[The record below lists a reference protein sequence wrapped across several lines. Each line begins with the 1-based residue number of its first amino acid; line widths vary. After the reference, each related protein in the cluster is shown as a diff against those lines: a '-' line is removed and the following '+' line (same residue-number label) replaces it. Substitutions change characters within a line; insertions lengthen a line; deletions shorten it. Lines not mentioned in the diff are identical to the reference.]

1 MKIKKIEIENFRNI
15 DNFEYEISQPTTKT
29 IIFSG
34 LNHIGKTNTLDA
46 IYWCLTDSLLE
57 EGSNIAS
64 IKPLNNSKAVV
75 RVKLTLW
82 DGQTI
87 EKTYRE
93 KWTKTRGSD
102 VELLTGHEE
111 TIVINGIKQKT
122 LSVGLEQIKKMFFGK
137 LPDFPKAIDP
147 FRALTNPTYLSE
159 QCNWKDFRELIIS
172 IVGDV
177 TEEDVFNTNPEHFKP
192 LKEYSYCDTYSLNK
206 YFVSQIKTL
215 KDSITNRKYLIKNLQ
230 ETKNPTDEELDHAK
244 SYIKSYNLA
253 LDEFTRGQTSNY
265 LESKQA
271 ELDKAEEEFKQAKRD
286 KAFLENKIEKKM
298 MIVKNAIYQK
308 LINISNNLNQLE
320 KTSPEGI
327 ANKLN
332 DHIKDNEEKIE
343 DCNNTI
349 KNYGSLYRSLK
360 NQFESIQVIKCPNCG
375 HVLNQEDID
384 AQVDKIKADMRKAV
398 KMGQEVATIKE
409 KLQLEIEEMQTNLKN
424 LQPKIDE
431 HNEKINELTA
441 LENKYK
447 DELKAVKLS
456 KEDEFSIQEASD
468 DVATKRD
475 IVTNLKKVIDELIT
489 QQAQDKKVLQT
500 AFIAKHKTEFDEAQK
515 IVNQR
520 TIYLNDQQ
528 RITSEQKNIEVEGQK
543 ITQYEQCQ
551 VLLSELLKKKLE
563 MLNHNIELKFP
574 NLSCVLVTENIKEG
588 SWNQI
593 CYFNIV
599 GKNTP
604 YAQGSSSEKLVT
616 GAWIIANIITNLN
629 FDPIPMFIDEG
640 EKLDDYTLRHF
651 PSTNQLFCT
660 IVEAQAAPDQI
671 KIQEMFGSIVPEEE

>member
-102 VELLTGHEE
+102 VETLTGHEE

-298 MIVKNAIYQK
+298 MIVKNDIYQK

-360 NQFESIQVIKCPNCG
+360 NQLESIQVIKCPNCG
-375 HVLNQEDID
+375 HVLNQDDID
-384 AQVDKIKADMRKAV
+384 ARVDKIKANMREAV

-447 DELKAVKLS
+447 DELKAIKLS

-489 QQAQDKKVLQT
+489 QQTQDKKVLQA
-500 AFIAKHKTEFDEAQK
+500 AFIAKHKAEFDEAQK

-574 NLSCVLVTENIKEG
+574 NLSCVLATENIKEG
-588 SWNQI
+588 SWNQT

-599 GKNTP
+599 GKNNP

-616 GAWIIANIITNLN
+616 GAWIIANIITNLG

-660 IVEAQAAPDQI
+660 IVEAQAVPGQI

>member
-64 IKPLNNSKAVV
+64 IKPLHNSKAVV

-102 VELLTGHEE
+102 VETLTGHEE

-122 LSVGLEQIKKMFFGK
+122 LSVGLEQIKKILFGK
-137 LPDFPKAIDP
+137 VPDFPKAIDP
-147 FRALTNPTYLSE
+147 YRALTNPTYLSE

-177 TEEDVFNTNPEHFKP
+177 TEEDIFNTNPEHFKP

-253 LDEFTRGQTSNY
+253 LDEFTKGQASNY

-271 ELDKAEEEFKQAKRD
+271 ELDKAEEEFKQAKRN

-298 MIVKNAIYQK
+298 MIVKNDIYQK

-360 NQFESIQVIKCPNCG
+360 NQLESIKVIKCPNCG
-375 HVLNQEDID
+375 HVLNQDDID

-409 KLQLEIEEMQTNLKN
+409 KLQLEIEEIQTNLKN

-447 DELKAVKLS
+447 DELKAIKLS

-489 QQAQDKKVLQT
+489 QQAQDKKVLQA
-500 AFIAKHKTEFDEAQK
+500 AFVSKHKDEYDQNQK

-520 TIYLNDQQ
+520 AIYLNDQQ

-574 NLSCVLVTENIKEG
+574 NLSCVLATENIKEG
-588 SWNQI
+588 SWNQT

-616 GAWIIANIITNLN
+616 GAWIITNIITNLD
-629 FDPIPMFIDEG
+629 FEPIPMFIDEG